1 MVACDTSEEWTSIG
15 RSSGV
20 KSGVSEK
27 IDLRIGP
34 ALDTLG
40 DLLDEEG
47 PESYDFAFIDADKA
61 NYDNYYEK
69 CLQLVR
75 IGGLIVVDNALWGG
89 QVMDD
94 SYQDED
100 TVALRNL
107 NEKIRDDQRVDASL
121 LSIGDGLYL
130 ARKR

>member
-1 MVACDTSEEWTSIG
+1 M
-15 RSSGV
+15 
-20 KSGVSEK
+20 SEK

-40 DLLDEEG
+40 DLLDEEW

>member
-15 RSSGV
+15 RSYWV